1 MTACYFNEYQSSHF
15 FINLAI
21 DFGSG
26 ALSSAMETSTAFDVA
41 SGWTARWWNH
51 RSVVDRA

>member
-15 FINLAI
+15 FINLAL
-21 DFGSG
+21 DLGSG
-26 ALSSAMETSTAFDVA
+26 ALSSAVDTFIAFDFA

-51 RSVVDRA
+51 RRAVRRA